1 MATGTW
7 REPPHSLA
15 WSGLHSSFL
24 PHPAALEV
32 NYTVKSF
39 LLLGVGRKINRNPQP
54 AWLPGCKELAAGPC
68 SQLRAARMLLS
79 TVPPAC
85 SNPALAGAVW
95 SLAPWQCLL
104 LTLLCWL
111 LWVLFFFLHF
121 FGWRE
126 GNVACFCLRWGA
138 RVQVVA
144 QARWHRAG
152 QSFGLANSFGATG
165 SCSKTT

>member
-1 MATGTW
+1 MMATGTW

-39 LLLGVGRKINRNPQP
+39 LLLGVGRKINRNPGP

-111 LWVLFFFLHF
+111 LWVLFFFFAF
-121 FGWRE
+121 FWVERGERCLFLSEVGSE
-126 GNVACFCLRWGA
+126 GAGGSSGKVAPCWAELW
-138 RVQVVA
+138 
-144 QARWHRAG
+144 
-152 QSFGLANSFGATG
+152 FG
-165 SCSKTT
+165 K